1 MRHSSGNEDEDRG
14 REVKFAGAAIFVIGV
29 ALTLAAPLATAE
41 EDMSPLPRDTTDA
54 AVIRGSIAFRTYCVL
69 CHGATGKG
77 DGRAAKMYTPRPAN
91 LTVSPFPDQ
100 YKEMIIRGGGPSVG
114 RSAFMP
120 PWGDE
125 LTDEQIRD
133 LVSFLRELRKTGTPA
148 N

>member
-1 MRHSSGNEDEDRG
+1 MRL
-14 REVKFAGAAIFVIGV
+14 AAA
-29 ALTLAAPLATAE
+29 ALLLSVLAAPLGAPMAWAE
-41 EDMSPLPRDTTDA
+41 DDSGPLPRDTTDA
-54 AVIRGSIAFRTYCVL
+54 SVIRGSIAFRTYCVL

-77 DGRAAKMYTPRPAN
+77 DGRAARMYTPKPAN

-100 YKEMIIRGGGPSVG
+100 YKEMIIRGGGVSVG

-125 LTDEQIRD
+125 LTNEQIDD
-133 LVSFLRELRKTGTPA
+133 LVAFLRELRKTGTQA

>member
-1 MRHSSGNEDEDRG
+1 VR
-14 REVKFAGAAIFVIGV
+14 FAAAVV
-29 ALTLAAPLATAE
+29 LLLTLAAPLAAPMAWA
-41 EDMSPLPRDTTDA
+41 DDDAGPLPRDTTDA

-77 DGRAAKMYTPRPAN
+77 DGRAARMYTPKPAN

-100 YKEMIIRGGGPSVG
+100 YKEMIIRGGGVSVG

-125 LTDEQIRD
+125 LTNEQIHD
-133 LVSFLRELRKTGTPA
+133 LVAFLRELRKTGIPA
-148 N
+148 S

>member
-1 MRHSSGNEDEDRG
+1 VRFAASAILMLALAVPLGAPMAWAEDD
-14 REVKFAGAAIFVIGV
+14 AG
-29 ALTLAAPLATAE
+29 
-41 EDMSPLPRDTTDA
+41 PLPRDTKDA

-69 CHGATGKG
+69 CHGAQGKG
-77 DGRAAKMYTPRPAN
+77 DGRAAKMYTPKPAN

-100 YKEMIIRGGGPSVG
+100 YKEMIIRGGGASVG

-125 LTDEQIRD
+125 LTNEQIHD
-133 LVSFLRELRKTGTPA
+133 LVAFLRELRKTGTPP

>member
-1 MRHSSGNEDEDRG
+1 L
-14 REVKFAGAAIFVIGV
+14 AAIALFVLGV
-29 ALTLAAPLATAE
+29 ALTLAAPLAMAE
-41 EDMSPLPRDTTDA
+41 EDLGPLPRDTTDA

-69 CHGATGKG
+69 CHGVSGKG

-100 YKEMIIRGGGPSVG
+100 YKEMIIRGGGPAVG

-133 LVSFLRELRKTGTPA
+133 LVSFLRELRKTGNPA

>member
-1 MRHSSGNEDEDRG
+1 MRLA
-14 REVKFAGAAIFVIGV
+14 VTAFVML
-29 ALTLAAPLATAE
+29 ALSAPLAVAE
-41 EDMSPLPRDTTDA
+41 DDLGPLPRDTTDA
-54 AVIRGSIAFRTYCVL
+54 SVIRGSIAFRTYCVL

-77 DGRAAKMYTPRPAN
+77 DGRAAKMYTPKPAN

-100 YKEMIIRGGGPSVG
+100 YKEMIIRGGGVSVG

-125 LTDEQIRD
+125 LTDEQIHD
-133 LVSFLRELRKTGTPA
+133 LVAFLRELRKTGTPA

>member
-1 MRHSSGNEDEDRG
+1 MRDPSRDEDEDRG
-14 REVKFAGAAIFVIGV
+14 FEVRQWVAALVL
-29 ALTLAAPLATAE
+29 ALAAPALAE
-41 EDMSPLPRDTTDA
+41 ESVATLPRDTGDA

-69 CHGATGKG
+69 CHGAEGKG

-91 LTVSPFPDQ
+91 LTVSPFNDT
-100 YKEMIIRGGGPSVG
+100 YKEMIIRGGGASVG

-133 LVSFLRELRKTGTPA
+133 VVAFLRELRKTG